1 MSIYVIVAIASF
13 ICLMILGI
21 GSLPMFVRSL
31 CGYSAILGICWL
43 VVCGI
48 CNLIFW
54 CFGIEFTAKIGTGI
68 FLVIVFSL
76 ALFKGSK

>member
-1 MSIYVIVAIASF
+1 MNIYGIVAIASF
-13 ICLMILGI
+13 VCLMILGI

-31 CGYSAILGICWL
+31 CVYSAILGICWL
-43 VVCGI
+43 FVCGI

-68 FLVIVFSL
+68 FLVILFAL